1 MNKMF
6 GGCVPHV
13 SARRKHSLRGEG
25 SQAWLSERNIFGKV
39 DSHFVLVSDEI
50 DFGNFRAARL
60 WHSEGEYSI
69 ARSSVV
75 VSVIF
80 QIEGKATLHSSTWG
94 ASKTLAPGDVA
105 ILPGGDEEFRFAA
118 HQPVARYEFVCDLAG
133 LPSVAREEFHG
144 GRVFHSPAKEYREA
158 VAASANIALNSKM
171 SREELGFVDFGV
183 GVKHLMNAFL
193 LQALEPGSFSLSNDL
208 DPVYR
213 EALRLIVTRA
223 TDGDFD
229 VESLAESLGMTS
241 RNLRYVFSRE
251 GSSAKAALTAERVRR
266 ARDYAAKSEN
276 GLVFTE
282 AEIARL
288 SGFRDVRSL
297 RRALEK
303 LDEQVDNRPRAGGGL
318 TACCCHLVRCLARGV
333 SLRRRAA
340 FHAAA
345 VPFLPA
351 VATHSCRS
359 SHSPLT
365 GPSSPYR
372 LIWRGPGGVSPRGC
386 GTAPGGFP
394 QAAWRRRRVALPSLR
409 GTAGQP
415 PSACRH
421 SRGTRGRR
429 HSPRASPPTLR

>member
-1 MNKMF
+1 M
-6 GGCVPHV
+6 PHV
-13 SARRKHSLRGEG
+13 SARRKHSLRGED
-25 SQAWLSERNIFGKV
+25 SQAWLSARNIFGRI
-39 DSHFVLVSDEI
+39 DSHFALVSDEI

-80 QIEGKATLHSSTWG
+80 QIEGKATLDSSTWS

-118 HQPVARYEFVCDLAG
+118 HQPVARYEFECDLAG

-158 VAASANIALNSKM
+158 VAASVNIALNSKM
-171 SREELGFVDFGV
+171 SREEVGFVDFGV

-193 LQALEPGSFSLSNDL
+193 LQTLEPGSFSLSNDL

-213 EALRLIVTRA
+213 EALRLIVARA
-223 TDGDFD
+223 TDGNFD

-251 GSSAKAALTAERVRR
+251 GWSAKAALTAERVRR

-303 LDEQVDNRPRAGGGL
+303 LDEQVDNRPRAGGGADCVLLSLGPVSCSWGL
-318 TACCCHLVRCLARGV
+318 TETTCG
-333 SLRRRAA
+333 
-340 FHAAA
+340 FQ
-345 VPFLPA
+345 
-351 VATHSCRS
+351 CRS
-359 SHSPLT
+359 SHSPLA

>member
-1 MNKMF
+1 
-6 GGCVPHV
+6 
-13 SARRKHSLRGEG
+13 
-25 SQAWLSERNIFGKV
+25 
-39 DSHFVLVSDEI
+39 
-50 DFGNFRAARL
+50 
-60 WHSEGEYSI
+60 
-69 ARSSVV
+69 
-75 VSVIF
+75 
-80 QIEGKATLHSSTWG
+80 
-94 ASKTLAPGDVA
+94 
-105 ILPGGDEEFRFAA
+105 
-118 HQPVARYEFVCDLAG
+118 
-133 LPSVAREEFHG
+133 
-144 GRVFHSPAKEYREA
+144 
-158 VAASANIALNSKM
+158 M
-171 SREELGFVDFGV
+171 SFLG
-183 GVKHLMNAFL
+183 
-193 LQALEPGSFSLSNDL
+193 
-208 DPVYR
+208 
-213 EALRLIVTRA
+213 
-223 TDGDFD
+223 
-229 VESLAESLGMTS
+229 
-241 RNLRYVFSRE
+241 
-251 GSSAKAALTAERVRR
+251 RVRR
-266 ARDYAAKSEN
+266 P
-276 GLVFTE
+276 
-282 AEIARL
+282 RL
-288 SGFRDVRSL
+288 RSL
-297 RRALEK
+297 QSGCGGLATMPLSQRMGSSSRRPKSPGSPGFATFVVSAAHLRSSMNKSTIAPE
-303 LDEQVDNRPRAGGGL
+303 RGGGL